1 MKLTIDGREIL
12 VEGAPTLLG
21 AARCAGIPIPSL
33 CDRPDLE
40 PFAGCR
46 LCLVEIS
53 GRNDFAPA
61 CATPAAEGLVV
72 RTRTPEL
79 VSLRKK
85 ILELILAEHP
95 HACLVCAEKTTCDDL
110 KSTIRKVGEV
120 TGCALCPVNGDCEL
134 QKVVEAVGLDKIDLP
149 AIYRNFE
156 VRREDPFFDRD
167 YNLCILCG
175 RCIRVCEE
183 VRGASVLA
191 FIHRGDRTSVATAF
205 DRPLL
210 DSGCRFCGACVDVC
224 PTGALVE
231 RAVRPRP
238 RAESSA
244 GSVCPYCAQGCGL
257 ELGVREGRVLYS
269 KPSPTALPN
278 QGQAC
283 VKGRFLVRD
292 ALGGPD
298 RILEPHVRKDGR
310 LVPVTFDEAIE
321 RAAAGLLEAGDK
333 GRALIY
339 PSQVSL
345 EDAFL
350 FLEFGRTFM
359 DRAAVATA
367 APGSIWSAL
376 EALAEARGGGVPPGR
391 ELSEIEECGSVL
403 AWDIDLQVDHPIAGL
418 KVVKAIRRGARFVA
432 AGTAS
437 ARLSRAAATLDV
449 RAGSEAAT
457 GAGLATALLRTGV
470 AAAGYDGFEDLKK
483 SCPDG
488 TAVSDADAHAFQ
500 AAAEILASNKP
511 AAILF
516 DAGAARGPSGPDTLA
531 WLWNIALLLGA
542 RLFPLGCGGNE
553 RGIHELERALG
564 FPASGKGW
572 ETLRAGLEKRAF
584 QALYLAGPAP
594 DLEDRKPPFV
604 VFQGTHWSRNAEA
617 ADVVLPAAAFAEAGG
632 TWVNTEGRIRTFP
645 AAIPCPGAARTDG
658 DIFAALARKMGHPGL
673 GQPEAAAVFREI
685 RARIPAL
692 AHYEP
697 GGGDEGEF
705 PARGGPF
712 GTTRFVP
719 VQFSS
724 GSATPASR
732 GAILLKVRYSGD
744 GLRGFDPLAKSR
756 GYAKVRKP
764 GQVFIAPADAARLGI
779 TDGDALELSSGP
791 DALAASA
798 RLEPSLAEGTAETAV
813 RASSLTERDWLDR
826 GLVPVE
832 IRRKR

>member
-1 MKLTIDGREIL
+1 MKLTIDDREIL

-61 CATPAAEGLVV
+61 CATPAAEGMVV

-120 TGCALCPVNGDCEL
+120 TGCVLCPVNGDCEL
-134 QKVVEAVGLDKIDLP
+134 QKVVEAVGLDKVDLL

-191 FIHRGDRTSVATAF
+191 FIHRGDRTSVGTAF

-238 RAESSA
+238 RAERSA
-244 GSVCPYCAQGCGL
+244 GVVCPYCAQGCGL
-257 ELGVREGRVLYS
+257 ELGIRETRVLYS
-269 KPSPTALPN
+269 KPSPAALPN
-278 QGQAC
+278 RGQAC
-283 VKGRFLVRD
+283 AKGRFLVRD
-292 ALGGPD
+292 ALGGPG
-298 RILEPHVRKDGR
+298 RILEAHVRKDGR
-310 LVPVTFDEAIE
+310 LVPATFDEAIE
-321 RAAAGLLEAGDK
+321 RAAAGLLEAGDQ

-376 EALAEARGGGVPPGR
+376 EALTEARGVGVPPGR
-391 ELSEIEECGSVL
+391 ELSEIEECGSIL
-403 AWDIDLQVDHPIAGL
+403 AWDIDLQVDHPIAWL
-418 KVVKAIRRGARFVA
+418 KVVKAIRRGARLVA

-437 ARLSRAAATLDV
+437 AQISQAAATLDV

-457 GAGLATALLRTGV
+457 GAGLAAALLRTG
-470 AAAGYDGFEDLKK
+470 AAPSGYDGFEDLKK

-488 TAVSDADAHAFQ
+488 TAISSSEARALQ

-542 RLFPLGCGGNE
+542 RLFPLGRGGNE

-564 FPASGKGW
+564 FPASGKSW
-572 ETLRAGLEKRAF
+572 EALRAGLEKRAF

-594 DLEDRKPPFV
+594 DLEDRKPPFI
-604 VFQGTHWSRNAEA
+604 VFQGTHWSR
-617 ADVVLPAAAFAEAGG
+617 
-632 TWVNTEGRIRTFP
+632 
-645 AAIPCPGAARTDG
+645 
-658 DIFAALARKMGHPGL
+658 
-673 GQPEAAAVFREI
+673 
-685 RARIPAL
+685 
-692 AHYEP
+692 
-697 GGGDEGEF
+697 
-705 PARGGPF
+705 
-712 GTTRFVP
+712 
-719 VQFSS
+719 
-724 GSATPASR
+724 
-732 GAILLKVRYSGD
+732 
-744 GLRGFDPLAKSR
+744 
-756 GYAKVRKP
+756 
-764 GQVFIAPADAARLGI
+764 
-779 TDGDALELSSGP
+779 
-791 DALAASA
+791 
-798 RLEPSLAEGTAETAV
+798 
-813 RASSLTERDWLDR
+813 
-826 GLVPVE
+826 
-832 IRRKR
+832 

>member
-1 MKLTIDGREIL
+1 MKLTIDDREIL
-12 VEGAPTLLG
+12 VEGAPTLLET
-21 AARCAGIPIPSL
+21 ARCAGIPIPSL
-33 CDRPDLE
+33 CDHPDLE

-61 CATPAAEGLVV
+61 CATPAAEGMVV

-120 TGCALCPVNGDCEL
+120 TGCVLCPVNGDCEL
-134 QKVVEAVGLDKIDLP
+134 QEVVEAVGMDKVDLP
-149 AIYRNFE
+149 AIYRDFE

-191 FIHRGDRTSVATAF
+191 FIHRGDRTSVGTAF

-238 RAESSA
+238 RAERSA
-244 GSVCPYCAQGCGL
+244 GIVCPYCAQGCGL

-278 QGQAC
+278 HGQAC

-292 ALGGPD
+292 AFGGPG
-298 RILEPHVRKDGR
+298 RILEAHVRRDSR
-310 LVPVTFDEAIE
+310 LEPAAFDEALE
-321 RAAAGLLEAGDK
+321 RAAAGLLEAGEER
-333 GRALIY
+333 RALIY

-350 FLEFGRTFM
+350 FLEFGRTVM
-359 DRAAVATA
+359 NRAAVATA

-376 EALAEARGGGVPPGR
+376 EALAEARGVGLPPNR
-391 ELSEIEECGSVL
+391 ELSEIEECGSIL
-403 AWDIDLQVDHPIAGL
+403 AWDIDLPVDHPIAWL
-418 KVVKAIRRGARFVA
+418 KVVKAIRRGARLVA

-437 ARLSRAAATLDV
+437 ARLSQAAAALDV
-449 RAGSEAAT
+449 RTGSEVAT
-457 GAGLATALLRTGV
+457 GAALAAALLRAGV
-470 AAAGYDGFEDLKK
+470 APSVDDGFEDLKK
-483 SCPDG
+483 SCPGG
-488 TAVSDADAHAFQ
+488 TAVSGSAARALRT
-500 AAAEILASNKP
+500 AAEILASNKP

-516 DAGAARGPSGPDTLA
+516 DADAARGPSGPDTLA

-542 RLFPLGCGGNE
+542 RLFPLGRGGNE
-553 RGIHELERALG
+553 RGVHELELAFG

-572 ETLRAGLEKRAF
+572 EAIRAGLEKRAF

-594 DLEDRKPPFV
+594 DLEDRKPPFLV
-604 VFQGTHWSRNAEA
+604 CQDTHWSRNAEA
-617 ADVVLPAAAFAEAGG
+617 ADVVLPAAAFAESGG
-632 TWVNTEGRIRTFP
+632 TWVNTEGRIRTYPP
-645 AAIPCPGAARTDG
+645 AVLYPGAARPDG
-658 DIFAALARKMGHPGL
+658 EILAALARKMGHPGF
-673 GQPEAAAVFREI
+673 GRPDAAAVLREI
-685 RARIPAL
+685 RTQVPTL

-697 GGGDEGEF
+697 AGGGEKEFFVREG
-705 PARGGPF
+705 PPRKP
-712 GTTRFVP
+712 RFVAVSP
-719 VQFSS
+719 SS
-724 GSATPASR
+724 GSPKPLAGR
-732 GAILLKVRYSGD
+732 GILLKVRYSGD
-744 GLRGFDPLAKSR
+744 GLRGYDPLAKSR
-756 GYAKVRKP
+756 GCAKVRKP

-779 TDGDALELSSGP
+779 MDGDALELSSGP
-791 DALAASA
+791 GALAAIA
-798 RLEPSLAEGTAETAV
+798 GLEPAVALGTAETAV
-813 RASSLTERDWLDR
+813 RGSSLTERDWLDR

-832 IRRKR
+832 VGRKR